1 LGAPP
6 GNVIRTSAG
15 CDALMREISLRS
27 ERRTQLIEITDDVAA
42 ALAGADGAAVL
53 VFVPHT
59 TAGVTINEHADPAV
73 ARDFERALERIV
85 GDGWGWEHVEAGE
98 ENAPSHIRSALM
110 SPQVVVPLEQGRLGL
125 GTWQG
130 IFFCEFD
137 GPRSRKVLVSVLA

>member
-1 LGAPP
+1 
-6 GNVIRTSAG
+6 V
-15 CDALMREISLRS
+15 REIDLRS
-27 ERRTQLIEITDDVAA
+27 ERRTQLIEITGEVEA
-42 ALAGADGAAVL
+42 ALEGADGAAAL

-59 TAGVTINEHADPAV
+59 TAGVTINENADPAV

-110 SPQVVVPLEQGRLGL
+110 SPQVVVPLSAGRLAL

-137 GPRSRKVLVSVLA
+137 GPRTRKVLVSPLA